1 MRDSLLKYLAQQ
13 DASPELLQP
22 SVQKPTASK
31 VEASSPV
38 QASDPG
44 SSIYLPTIMFVALF
58 VGMYFLVIRPQRKEE
73 KQKKEMLSTL
83 QKGDTVVT
91 VSGIIGTV
99 ATIKDETVILKVGD
113 GTRMEFLRSAVGEKR
128 KASTESGS

>member
-1 MRDSLLKYLAQQ
+1 
-13 DASPELLQP
+13 
-22 SVQKPTASK
+22 
-31 VEASSPV
+31 
-38 QASDPG
+38 
-44 SSIYLPTIMFVALF
+44 

-128 KASTESGS
+128 KASAESGS